1 MEKGSDLQTG
11 GQIPGSVNLKEHQV
25 LGNERRQAI
34 CSIPPP
40 NTKKEVREFLRAAG
54 CCQIWIPG
62 FSEIAKPLFKDTAG
76 SIKDHLEWG
85 PEQEKAFEEI
95 KRLLTSAPALGL
107 TDVMWDF
114 NLFVHEKN
122 HTVLGVLKHKK
133 VAELN

>member
-62 FSEIAKPLFKDTAG
+62 FSEIAKPLFKDTADFD
-76 SIKDHLEWG
+76 STVT
-85 PEQEKAFEEI
+85 
-95 KRLLTSAPALGL
+95 RLQKPTYA
-107 TDVMWDF
+107 VQ
-114 NLFVHEKN
+114 
-122 HTVLGVLKHKK
+122 
-133 VAELN
+133 